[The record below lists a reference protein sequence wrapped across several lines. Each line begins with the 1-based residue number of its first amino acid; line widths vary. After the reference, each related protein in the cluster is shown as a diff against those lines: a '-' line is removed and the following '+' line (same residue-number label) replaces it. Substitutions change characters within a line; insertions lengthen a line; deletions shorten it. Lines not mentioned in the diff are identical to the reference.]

1 MNSSS
6 GSGNQKKRLSKKEL
20 RQKRKIQRTVGLAL
34 AVVMLIFMAVFTG
47 LLMFIN
53 VLPTIYVV
61 AIIVVLVLI
70 LLYVLLS
77 QFTKAHMV
85 GKVVAVVLS
94 IVMAFGSYYLAVAN
108 GTLGNITKQEESMDV
123 MSVLTLAD
131 NDAKSINDTT
141 EYVYGINS
149 EVNTELTKE
158 TIDHVNSELGITVAT
173 AEYDSWKRL
182 VDALYLG
189 EVQVIVFN
197 ESFRTTM
204 EEEYVSFSTD
214 TKVLEY
220 KEIENQIKVE
230 VPDKEITNETFVVLI
245 SGTDSSGK
253 LSANGRSDVN
263 IIATVNPDTKD
274 ILLTTVP
281 RDLYTTLYYGD
292 GTDSGSKKDKLTH
305 ASTHGMACSIDTLEH
320 IFDIDIDYYV
330 RLNFTGLE
338 KLVDALGGIDVE
350 SDYAFTSY
358 AQTHT
363 YVKGMNHMDGYAA
376 LIFAR
381 ERHAFADG
389 DFQRSRNQI
398 KVINAIADKALS
410 VTMLTNYTGIM
421 SSLSDVVTT
430 NIPQE
435 QLSKLVKMQLSE
447 GGNWKFKSFGIT
459 GQTGSD
465 WCMSDSSKPLSIVYI
480 NSDNIA
486 LAKAK
491 MDAVEAGEDPDLVTS
506 VSGSSAQ

>member
-20 RQKRKIQRTVGLAL
+20 RQRRKIQRTVGLAL

-123 MSVLTLAD
+123 MSVLTLVD
-131 NDAKSINDTT
+131 NDANSINDTT

-149 EVNTELTKE
+149 EVNTDLTKE
-158 TIDHVNSELGITVAT
+158 TLDHVNSELGITVST

-220 KEIENQIKVE
+220 KEIENQVKVE
-230 VPDKEITNETFVVLI
+230 VPDKEITDETFVVLI

-274 ILLTTVP
+274 VLLTTVP

-389 DFQRSRNQI
+389 DFQRSKNQI

-447 GGNWKFKSFGIT
+447 GGNWKFKSFGIV